1 MRQRYNTIWI
11 KGKKQLD
18 NKSDEEDLPGRSS
31 VDKSEMDPFI
41 YTILPKFQ
49 IFQDFFLGIMIQ
61 CMMNIFLTA
70 IETVLKQSF
79 ITIKVG
85 AG

>member
-1 MRQRYNTIWI
+1 
-11 KGKKQLD
+11 
-18 NKSDEEDLPGRSS
+18 
-31 VDKSEMDPFI
+31 MDPFI
-41 YTILPKFQ
+41 YTILPKFE
-49 IFQDFFLGIMIQ
+49 IFQDFTFYVLDTMIQ
-61 CMMNIFLTA
+61 YMMNIFLTA